1 MKRLII
7 AFSAFFALCSCVK
20 ESPDCGL
27 IPDFEIKASSDITR
41 TSYSG
46 AGELVWSYGE
56 RINIF
61 DGTASREFTTY
72 VSEPRATAS
81 FFGPVSSSW
90 TTLVG
95 VYPYNESNELLPGG
109 KVRIE
114 FPSYQ
119 TAFPGGF
126 TDAANVAIGETSS
139 ASGLLLRNAG
149 AYLRLAFT
157 SSTAVRAI
165 YIASNTEG
173 CNLSGT
179 MTFKASTAGLADS
192 SEGLNCVTLIPEGES
207 IAPGTYYAVVAPVT
221 LERGLRI
228 FFRLSDGRLVG
239 KMGESDLVLSRNATV
254 DLGTLDVDALE
265 TVSETSLE
273 TVTITLDFTAA
284 DKAFTE
290 KLPSTRMTGSR
301 QYQTKNGGYSVG
313 FLVNP
318 VQEGGNTRGQGWVS
332 AGTYLALMTNNSW
345 KDGNRVFLDGITF
358 PAISGKRLVSVE
370 YVAPSNTFA
379 MNVTDRNSWTVFY
392 DDDYET
398 MPSDKYNS
406 SENWLK
412 GSHIFSLPASAIGES
427 YRLVARK
434 SNSFCYISYLVL
446 SYETIVSRSIPA
458 LFKPDPSRGKSDAG
472 LDNLGFDPVTD
483 DGDLK

>member
-7 AFSAFFALCSCVK
+7 ALSALLALCSCAK
-20 ESPDCGL
+20 ESLNCGL
-27 IPDFEIKASSDITR
+27 TRDLEIKASSDITR

-46 AGELVWSYGE
+46 AGELVWNYGD

-72 VSEPRATAS
+72 VSEPQATAS
-81 FFGPVSSSW
+81 FFGQVSSSW

-139 ASGLLLRNAG
+139 ASELLLRNAG
-149 AYLRLAFT
+149 AYLKLAFT

-179 MTFKASTAGLADS
+179 MTFNASTAGLADA

-221 LERGLRI
+221 LEKGLRI

-239 KMGESDLVLSRNATV
+239 KMGESDLVLSRNATA
-254 DLGTLDVDALE
+254 DLGTLDVDALQ
-265 TVSETSLE
+265 TMSEKSLDAL
-273 TVTITLDFTAA
+273 TITLDFTGA

-290 KLPSTRMTGSR
+290 KLPTTRITGNK
-301 QYQTKNGGYSVG
+301 QYQTKTGGYSVG

-318 VQEGGNTRGQGWVS
+318 VTSGGNTRGQGWLS
-332 AGTYLALMTNNSW
+332 AGTYLSLMTNNYW
-345 KDGNRVFLDGITF
+345 KDGNSIYLDGITL
-358 PAISGKRLVSVE
+358 PAIPGKRLVSVE

-379 MNVTDRNSWTVFY
+379 MNVTDRNCWTVFY

-406 SENWLK
+406 SSNWLK
-412 GSHIFSLPASAIGES
+412 GSHIFTLPSSEIGES

-434 SNSFCYISYLVL
+434 TNSFCYISYLVL

-458 LFKPDPSRGKSDAG
+458 LFKPDPNRGKGDAG